1 MVEYTTGTC
10 TFTAGTAVTGS
21 GTNWAS
27 LNTAYTY
34 FMRNDADGTGSASVW
49 TQIASIGGATTISL
63 SSSFGGTS
71 GAGITYTISQISQW
85 PERFDSVMLY
95 KTCLI
100 VDPDN
105 VQSPKWTSLIN
116 EAIATDKTVEAKLKR
131 GSQVKSWFGMRN
143 N

>member
-10 TFTAGTAVTGS
+10 TFTTGTAVTGS

-27 LNTAYTY
+27 LNTAFTY

-49 TQIASIGGATTISL
+49 VQVSTIASATTLSL
-63 SSSFGGTS
+63 SSGFGGTS
-71 GAGITYTISQISQW
+71 GTGISYTISQISQW
-85 PERFDSVMLY
+85 PERFDSAMLY

-100 VDPDN
+100 IDPDN
-105 VQSPKWTSLIN
+105 VQSPKWTALVN
-116 EAIATDKTVEAKLKR
+116 EAFATDKSTEAKLKR
-131 GSQVKSWFGMRN
+131 SGQVKSFFGLRN